1 MASNLS
7 RGLLPVVGALACGVA
22 AAQTRLPT
30 IPPEQYTAE
39 QKRAAAEFF
48 EARKTPVFG
57 PFEPLMHSPVLM
69 SDARAMGDYLRYQSA
84 IGNRLSEFVILV
96 VAREWTQDYEWSV
109 HAPVARKQGIAPEI
123 IDAIAEGRRP
133 SGMSDDEE
141 ICYEFSLELSRNRR
155 VSDKT
160 FARAQKRFGEK
171 GVVDLVGL
179 NGYYSLLA
187 MTLNTARTPAPDG
200 YRLPRFPD

>member
-1 MASNLS
+1 
-7 RGLLPVVGALACGVA
+7 
-22 AAQTRLPT
+22 
-30 IPPEQYTAE
+30 
-39 QKRAAAEFF
+39 
-48 EARKTPVFG
+48 
-57 PFEPLMHSPVLM
+57 VLM